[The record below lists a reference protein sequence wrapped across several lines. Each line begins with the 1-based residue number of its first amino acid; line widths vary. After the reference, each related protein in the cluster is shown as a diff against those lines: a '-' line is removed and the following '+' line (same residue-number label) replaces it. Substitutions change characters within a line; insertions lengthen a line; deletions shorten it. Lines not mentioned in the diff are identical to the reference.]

1 MNARTTGFAEMSG
14 KGWVPKGLRVSG
26 FWDATELGALGKTG
40 LCSIGPLGF
49 RVYRALE
56 FRADR
61 VFC

>member
-1 MNARTTGFAEMSG
+1 MQGPRGLQRCLE
-14 KGWVPKGLRVSG
+14 KGVPKGLRVSG